1 MTLQLYHYEPTAN
14 SMKPLL
20 CLAEKGVEYESHYVD
35 LHNFEQH
42 SERFVAI
49 NPNGQVPVLVHDGA
63 VITESTVINEYLDE
77 VFPEVR
83 LVPENPVLR
92 ARMRIW
98 NKFVDEYFCPALS
111 RIGWSVLVPKIA
123 ARLKSGELEEA
134 LKKVPLEEQR
144 RKWRTAATESFTRE
158 ELEDARRQVC
168 VSIDRMEER
177 LRQSEWLACDEY
189 SLADVN
195 TYSMVAGTARLI
207 PEAMAKNPKSV
218 AWFERM
224 SARPAV
230 QEALATSRQTP
241 AAGAGAPPAAAKGA

>member
-1 MTLQLYHYEPTAN
+1 MSTLQLYHYEPSAN

-20 CLAEKGVEYESHYVD
+20 CLAEKGIPYESHYVD

-42 SERFVAI
+42 SEAFVAL
-49 NPNGQVPVLVHDGA
+49 NPNGQVPVLIHNGA

-77 VFPEVR
+77 VFPGTR
-83 LVPENPVLR
+83 LVPQDPVTR

-123 ARLKSGELEEA
+123 ARLKSGELEKA

-144 RKWRTAATESFTRE
+144 RKWLTAATESFTPE
-158 ELEDARRQVC
+158 ELSEARRQVS
-168 VSIDRMEER
+168 VSVQRMENI
-177 LRQSEWLACDEY
+177 LRSSQWLAGDEY

-195 TYSMVAGTARLI
+195 TYSMAAGVPRLI
-207 PEAMAKNPKSV
+207 PEAMSEETSPRSID
-218 AWFERM
+218 WLQRM
-224 SARPAV
+224 NARPAV
-230 QEALATSRQTP
+230 QAALATSRTTDQ
-241 AAGAGAPPAAAKGA
+241 GR

>member
-1 MTLQLYHYEPTAN
+1 MSTLQLYHYEPSAN

-20 CLAEKGVEYESHYVD
+20 CLAEKGIQYESRYVD

-42 SERFVAI
+42 SAAFVAL
-49 NPNGQVPVLVHDGA
+49 NPNGQVPVLVHKGT

-77 VFPEVR
+77 VFPGTR
-83 LVPENPVLR
+83 LVPQEPVAR

-111 RIGWSVLVPKIA
+111 RIGWSVLIPKIA

-144 RKWRTAATESFTRE
+144 RKWLTAATESFTPE
-158 ELEDARRQVC
+158 ELSEARRQVC
-168 VSIDRMEER
+168 VSIERMENI
-177 LRQSEWLACDEY
+177 LRNSQWLAGDEY

-195 TYSMVAGTARLI
+195 TYSMAAGVPRLI
-207 PEAMAKNPKSV
+207 PEAMSEEKTPRTID
-218 AWFERM
+218 WLQRM
-224 SARPAV
+224 NARPAV
-230 QEALATSRQTP
+230 QAALATSRMTDQ
-241 AAGAGAPPAAAKGA
+241 GR

>member
-1 MTLQLYHYEPTAN
+1 MSKPKLYHYEPNAN

-20 CLAEKGVEYESHYVD
+20 CLAEKGISYESHYID

-42 SERFVAI
+42 SAEFVAI
-49 NPNGQVPVLVHDGA
+49 NPNGQVPVLIHDGA

-77 VFPEVR
+77 VFPKKR
-83 LVPENPVLR
+83 LVPKDPVAR

-111 RIGWSVLVPKIA
+111 RIGWSVIIPQIA

-144 RKWRTAATESFTRE
+144 RKWRTAATESFTPE
-158 ELEDARRQVC
+158 ELAEARRQVG
-168 VSIDRMEER
+168 VSIERMEKI
-177 LRQSEWLACDEY
+177 LQNSKWLAGDEY

-195 TYSMVAGTARLI
+195 SYSMVAGVPRLI
-207 PEAMAKNPKSV
+207 PEAMSEEKTPRAMD
-218 AWFERM
+218 WLRRM
-224 SARPAV
+224 NERPAV
-230 QEALATSRQTP
+230 KAALATSRMP
-241 AAGAGAPPAAAKGA
+241 KPGH

>member
-1 MTLQLYHYEPTAN
+1 MTDLHLYHYEPTAN

-20 CLAEKGVEYESHYVD
+20 CLAEKGIEYESHYID

-42 SERFVAI
+42 SEQFVDI
-49 NPNGQVPVLVHDGA
+49 NPNGQVPVLVHNGA

-77 VFPEVR
+77 VFPETP
-83 LVPENPVLR
+83 LVPKDPVAR

-111 RIGWSVLVPKIA
+111 RIGWSVLIPKIA

-144 RKWRTAATESFTRE
+144 RKWRIAATESFTPE
-158 ELEDARRQVC
+158 ELADSRRQVC
-168 VSIDRMEER
+168 VSIERMEGL
-177 LRQSEWLACDEY
+177 LRNGEWLAGDRY

-207 PEAMAKNPKSV
+207 PEAMTAEKTPKAV

-224 SARPAV
+224 GARPAV
-230 QEALATSRQTP
+230 KAALATSKLTATR
-241 AAGAGAPPAAAKGA
+241 G

>member
-1 MTLQLYHYEPTAN
+1 MSLQLYHYEPTAN

-20 CLAEKGVEYESHYVD
+20 CLAEKGVEYESHYID

-42 SERFVAI
+42 SERFVAV

-77 VFPEVR
+77 VFPAVR
-83 LVPENPVLR
+83 LVPEDPVLR

-111 RIGWSVLVPKIA
+111 RIGWSVLIPKIA

-144 RKWRTAATESFTRE
+144 RKWRTAATESFTEE
-158 ELEDARRQVC
+158 ELADSRRQVC
-168 VSIDRMEER
+168 VSIERMEDL
-177 LRQSEWLACDEY
+177 LRQSEWLACDDY
-189 SLADVN
+189 SLADIN
-195 TYSMVAGTARLI
+195 TYSMVSGTARLI
-207 PEAMAKNPKSV
+207 PEAMEKNPKAV
-218 AWFERM
+218 AWLERM
-224 SARPAV
+224 SVRPAV
-230 QEALATSRQTP
+230 KAALATSRQAP
-241 AAGAGAPPAAAKGA
+241 ATERSEQAKSG